1 MSGSAL
7 SAGPPRSRIA
17 YPVLLAAGAVDA
29 AGYSVI
35 APVLPELGETTGAGP
50 AVLGLLVGTFS
61 LAMLAGFPLA
71 GLLAR
76 RTGSRLLLAVALA
89 VVALGSAGMVAGD
102 GLATLFAAR
111 AVMGLGAGGVWL
123 GVALG
128 TLERW
133 PGEEYVCMSR
143 VLAAY
148 SVGGVLGL
156 ALGALGGTRSPFV
169 AYLILVVL
177 ALPAVL
183 LLGEPRRAPRARWER
198 AALRAPGFPL
208 AAALILFTWVGFGV
222 VEGVLPLHLAGEL
235 GQAGIAAV
243 LVGTALVVAAASTVA
258 GRLEPLAAAAV
269 GVPLA
274 VAGIALAGAV
284 EGVALWSLALLLA
297 GAGLGAGNTGST
309 GILLETV
316 GRERIVLPMVVWS
329 QVGILGYLLGP
340 ALGGAVADALG
351 YAGVGLV
358 PLVFAAAAAAAV
370 LGRARLRSEWSGH
383 PGGGGGG

>member
-1 MSGSAL
+1 MSGLVLPAE
-7 SAGPPRSRIA
+7 PPRSRVA
-17 YPVLLAAGAVDA
+17 YPILLAAGAVDA

-35 APVLPELGETTGAGP
+35 APVLPELGEATGAGP
-50 AVLGLLVGTFS
+50 AVLGLLVATFS

-76 RTGSRLLLAVALA
+76 RSGSRLLLVVGLA
-89 VVALGSAGMVAGD
+89 VVALGCVGMVAGE

-111 AVMGLGAGGVWL
+111 ATMGLGAGGVWL
-123 GVALG
+123 GVALS

-143 VLAAY
+143 ILAAY

-156 ALGALGGTRSPFV
+156 ALGALGGTRAPFV
-169 AYLILVVL
+169 AYLGLVVL

-183 LLGEPRRAPRARWER
+183 LLAEPCGAPRPRWER

-222 VEGVLPLHLAGEL
+222 LEGVLPLHFAAEL

-243 LVGTALVVAAASTVA
+243 LVGTALVVAAASTAA
-258 GRLEPLAAAAV
+258 GRLAPLAAAAV

-297 GAGLGAGNTGST
+297 GAGLGAGNTGAT

-316 GRERIVLPMVVWS
+316 GRVRIVLPMVVWS

-358 PLVFAAAAAAAV
+358 PLVFAAAAAAV
-370 LGRARLRSEWSGH
+370 LGRARRRSEWGGH